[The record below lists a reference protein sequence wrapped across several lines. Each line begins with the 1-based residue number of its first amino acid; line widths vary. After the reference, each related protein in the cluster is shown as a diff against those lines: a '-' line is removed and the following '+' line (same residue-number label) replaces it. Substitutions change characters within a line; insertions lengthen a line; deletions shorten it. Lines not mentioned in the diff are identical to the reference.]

1 MNKVSRIT
9 PEETYQKLR
18 AGKAL
23 LVCAYDSEE
32 QFRNLQLE
40 GAISFS
46 ELRAKLPAL
55 SKDQE
60 IVLYCA

>member
-1 MNKVSRIT
+1 MAEVIRIT
-9 PEETYQKLR
+9 PEETYRKLR

-55 SKDQE
+55 SKNQV
-60 IVLYCA
+60 VLYCA

>member
-1 MNKVSRIT
+1 MAKVSRIT

-18 AGKAL
+18 AGEAV
-23 LVCAYDSEE
+23 LVCAYDSQE

-40 GAISFS
+40 GAISLPEF
-46 ELRAKLPAL
+46 RGKLPSF

-60 IVLYCA
+60 IIFYCA

>member
-1 MNKVSRIT
+1 MAEVIRIT
-9 PEETYQKLR
+9 PEETYQQLR
-18 AGKAL
+18 AGIAL
-23 LVCAYDSEE
+23 LACAYDSEE
-32 QFRNLQLE
+32 QFRNLHLE

>member
-1 MNKVSRIT
+1 MAEVIRIT
-9 PEETYQKLR
+9 PEETFQKLR

-46 ELRAKLPAL
+46 ELRATLPAL

>member
-1 MNKVSRIT
+1 MAEAIRTT
-9 PEETYQKLR
+9 PEETFQKLR

-32 QFRNLQLE
+32 RFRNLQLKR
-40 GAISFS
+40 AISFS
-46 ELRAKLPAL
+46 ELKSKLPAL
-55 SKDQE
+55 PKDQE

>member
-1 MNKVSRIT
+1 MAEAIRIT

-32 QFRNLQLE
+32 QFRSLQLD
-40 GAISFS
+40 GAISLPEF
-46 ELRAKLPAL
+46 RAKLPFL

-60 IVLYCA
+60 IVFYCA

>member
-1 MNKVSRIT
+1 MADAIRIT

-23 LVCAYDSEE
+23 LVCAYDNEE
-32 QFRNLQLE
+32 RFRNLQLE

>member
-1 MNKVSRIT
+1 MAEAIRIT
-9 PEETYQKLR
+9 PEETYRKLR

>member
-1 MNKVSRIT
+1 MAEAIRIT
-9 PEETYQKLR
+9 PEETYQKLLER
-18 AGKAL
+18 KAL

-46 ELRAKLPAL
+46 ELRAKLPVL

>member
-1 MNKVSRIT
+1 MAKAIRIT
-9 PEETYQKLR
+9 PKEAFEKLR

-32 QFRNLQLE
+32 QFRSMHLE
-40 GAISFS
+40 GAISLS
-46 ELRAKLPAL
+46 ELKARLPAL

-60 IVLYCA
+60 VVFYCA